1 MLLPSCSECAGH
13 LVAFTG
19 PASGSLVTLAL
30 SRVISDVGSHWHQHF
45 GSIQS

>member
-30 SRVISDVGSHWHQHF
+30 SRVISDVGSHWYQHF
-45 GSIQS
+45 GSILS